1 VSVTS
6 QDLLQRAQER
16 TGLARNQ
23 LLLMVA
29 KSAAVRHI
37 AQGPHS
43 GHFVLKGGTLLTHV
57 YSSPASRSRTPTI
70 SIVRPRR

>member
-1 VSVTS
+1 MSITS
-6 QDLLQRAQER
+6 HDLLQRAEER

-37 AQGPHS
+37 AQEAHQR
-43 GHFVLKGGTLLTHV
+43 K
-57 YSSPASRSRTPTI
+57 A
-70 SIVRPRR
+70 

>member
-1 VSVTS
+1 VSITS
-6 QDLLQRAQER
+6 QDLLQRAEQR

-37 AQGPHS
+37 AQGRHS
-43 GHFVLKGGTLLTHV
+43 DRRSDPQGLHL
-57 YSSPASRSRTPTI
+57 PSRSLC
-70 SIVRPRR
+70 